1 MARPT
6 IPTAI
11 KVCRGNPGQR
21 AINIHEPKP
30 PPAALSPP
38 AILGDAGVEK
48 WNDIAP
54 LLSRMGVLTQADLG
68 SLERYC
74 LMHEQ
79 WIVIVKHVQQHGMTR
94 DNTDGGRS
102 TSAEGLLFKSLPREL
117 LAIER
122 QFGLTP
128 AARSSMK
135 VENAPSAQDPL
146 EAYLQERI
154 A

>member
-11 KVCRGNPGQR
+11 KVCRGNPGKR

-54 LLSRMGVLTQADLG
+54 LLSRMGVL
-68 SLERYC
+68 
-74 LMHEQ
+74 
-79 WIVIVKHVQQHGMTR
+79 
-94 DNTDGGRS
+94 
-102 TSAEGLLFKSLPREL
+102 
-117 LAIER
+117 
-122 QFGLTP
+122 
-128 AARSSMK
+128 
-135 VENAPSAQDPL
+135 
-146 EAYLQERI
+146 
-154 A
+154 